1 MISTTLRAK
10 GYRYLT
16 HVFLKKNLA
25 SLLASGQIYSEY
37 DRYRHRLQIDGAYST
52 TTFRFDR
59 PWTVDP
65 GQYPG
70 VYMGLYDALPVLAES
85 EMAFVFPLEILDN
98 QVNWH
103 FNLFDRNG
111 TMGYDTYTSETIT
124 DVPPFDEVK
133 AFYLQT
139 VGRYFNEIVFHDTID
154 LRNATHLYDGEECT
168 LLVDHGVP
176 HQLCPDPRRG
186 AFVYYSDI
194 YYSGMKVPYFSRPE
208 EHRIRSAFYREWCLR
223 HIRDSDR
230 QLIPSEDTALSC
242 RDLERILESKEVFTK
257 MYLER

>member
-1 MISTTLRAK
+1 MISTALRAK
-10 GYRYLT
+10 GYHYLT

-25 SLLASGQIYSEY
+25 SLFASGQIYSEY
-37 DRYRHRLQIDGAYST
+37 DRYRHRLQVDGAYST
-52 TTFRFDR
+52 TCFRFDR
-59 PWTVDP
+59 PWTLDP

-70 VYMGLYDALPVLAES
+70 VYMGLYDTLPVLAEN
-85 EMAFVFPLEILDN
+85 ELAFVFPLEVLDN

-111 TMGYDTYTSETIT
+111 TMGYDTYTHETMT

-133 AFYLQT
+133 AFYLGT
-139 VGRYFNEIVFHDTID
+139 VGRYFNEVVFHDTID
-154 LRNATHLYDGEECT
+154 LQHATHLYDGEKNAI
-168 LLVDHGVP
+168 LQGISHPLSP
-176 HQLCPDPRRG
+176 SPQRG

-208 EHRIRSAFYREWCLR
+208 EHCISPAFYREWCLR
-223 HIRDSDR
+223 YVDEEYRE
-230 QLIPSEDTALSC
+230 LIPAEATSC
-242 RDLERILESKEVFTK
+242 REIERALESKDVFTK